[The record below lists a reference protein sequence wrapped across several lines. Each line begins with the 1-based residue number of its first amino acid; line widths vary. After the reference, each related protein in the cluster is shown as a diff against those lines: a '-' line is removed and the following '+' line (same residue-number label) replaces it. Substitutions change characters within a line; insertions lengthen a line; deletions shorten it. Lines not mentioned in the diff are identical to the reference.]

1 MVYHKAMNGWTDRWM
16 DRSYRNFKS
25 LKLNDRYLNCSDGQ
39 GNGVNWQ
46 WLCLSQFVSKT
57 IANKTYD
64 KSQEI
69 NEYIITKTDGYLELR
84 MDRWMDR
91 SCRTLNNLNKINRQN
106 KMERI

>member
-1 MVYHKAMNGWTDRWM
+1 MNGWTDRWT

-25 LKLNDRYLNCSDGQ
+25 LKLNDRYLNCSHGQ

-57 IANKTYD
+57 IANKTHD

-69 NEYIITKTDGYLELR
+69 NEYIITKIDKYLELR

-91 SCRTLNNLNKINRQN
+91 SYRTMNSLKKKIGT
-106 KMERI
+106 ERIKRI